1 MTYDFDLLVI
11 GGGSGG
17 IAAAR
22 RAADHGAQVGLV
34 ETRQLGGT
42 CVNRG
47 CLPKKLMVYAAQFA
61 DQFEVATSY
70 GWAAGERRFDWAT
83 LIAAIDGEVQRLRG
97 VYQDL
102 LDKSGVEL
110 FRHRAQFVDEH
121 TLALGETT
129 VTAAKILIAAGGQPT
144 RPDNI
149 AGIEHA
155 ITSDDIFSL
164 PQQPKRMVI
173 IGGGYIGCEF
183 ASILNG
189 LGTEVTQIV
198 QGDSILSGFDDD
210 LRNEVHAAMQRRG
223 ITMVTN
229 SEQIAIA
236 PAKSGFTLAVTTE
249 QGQKTVFSDVVSLAA
264 TGRSPNVK
272 GLGLENIDV
281 TVEKGAIA
289 VDDHYRTTVPHI
301 FAIGDII
308 DRVSLTP
315 VAIREG
321 RLFADAEFGH
331 QPATLDY
338 DTIPTAV
345 FTTPELGSVGLTEA
359 KAAKTFGKDDIQT
372 YCSRFQP
379 LYYSLSD
386 REPQG
391 LIKLVIQKSTDRV
404 LGAHLVGNH
413 AAEIVQ
419 GVAIAVT
426 KGITKADFDAT
437 LAIHPTTAEEFIGLG
452 A

>member
-22 RAADHGAQVGLV
+22 RAASHGARVGLA
-34 ETRQLGGT
+34 EARQLGGT

-61 DQFEVATSY
+61 EQSEVATSY
-70 GWAAGERRFDWAT
+70 GWTVGERQFDWPT
-83 LIAAIDGEVQRLRG
+83 LINAVDQEVDRLRS

-102 LDKSGVEL
+102 LDKSGVEI
-110 FRHRAQFVDEH
+110 FRHQAQFVDEH
-121 TLALGETT
+121 TLAVGETN

-149 AGIEHA
+149 NGIEHA
-155 ITSDDIFSL
+155 ITSDDIFHL

-189 LGTEVTQIV
+189 LGTEVTQII
-198 QGDSILSGFDDD
+198 QGDRVLNGFDDD
-210 LRNEVHAAMQRRG
+210 LRREIHGAMQRQG

-236 PAKSGFTLAVTTE
+236 PGESGLTLTVTTE
-249 QGQKTVFSDVVSLAA
+249 QGQKTVLSDAVSLAA
-264 TGRSPNVK
+264 TGRNPNVK
-272 GLGLENIDV
+272 GLGLENTGV
-281 TVEKGAIA
+281 TLRKGAIA
-289 VDDHYRTTVPHI
+289 VDAHYRTTVPHI

-331 QPATLDY
+331 QPVTLDY

-345 FTTPELGSVGLTEA
+345 FTTPEMGTVGFTEA
-359 KAAKTFGKDDIQT
+359 EAAKKFGKDDIQT

-379 LYYSLSD
+379 LYYRPSN
-386 REPQG
+386 RETQG
-391 LIKLVIQKSTDRV
+391 LIKLVVQKSTDRV
-404 LGAHLVGNH
+404 LGAHMVCNH
-413 AAEIVQ
+413 AAELMQ

-426 KGITKADFDAT
+426 MGATKADFDTT
-437 LAIHPTTAEEFIGLG
+437 LPIHPSTAEELIGLG
-452 A
+452 

>member
-22 RAADHGAQVGLV
+22 RAASHGARVGLA
-34 ETRQLGGT
+34 EARQLGGT

-61 DQFEVATSY
+61 EQSEVATSY
-70 GWAAGERRFDWAT
+70 GWVLGQQQFDWPT
-83 LIAAIDGEVQRLRG
+83 LINAVDQEVDRLRV

-102 LDKSGVEL
+102 LDKSGVEI
-110 FRHRAQFVDEH
+110 FHHQAQFVDEH
-121 TLALGETT
+121 TLAMGETT

-144 RPDNI
+144 RPNNI
-149 AGIEHA
+149 SGIEHA
-155 ITSDDIFSL
+155 ITSDDIFHL
-164 PQQPKRMVI
+164 PHQPKRIVI

-189 LGTEVTQIV
+189 LGTEVTQIIH
-198 QGDSILSGFDDD
+198 GDKILSGFDDD
-210 LRNEVHAAMQRRG
+210 LRHEIHGAMQRRG

-236 PAKSGFTLAVTTE
+236 PGESGLTLTVTTE
-249 QGQKTVFSDVVSLAA
+249 QGQKTVLSDAVSLAA
-264 TGRSPNVK
+264 TGRNPNVK
-272 GLGLENIDV
+272 GLGLENTGV
-281 TVEKGAIA
+281 TLNQGAIA
-289 VDDHYRTTVPHI
+289 VDAHYRTTVPHI

-308 DRVSLTP
+308 DRVTLTP

-321 RLFADAEFGH
+321 RLFADAEFDH

-345 FTTPELGSVGLTEA
+345 FTTPELGSVGFTEA
-359 KAAKTFGKDDIQT
+359 EAKKKFGKDDVQT

-379 LYYSLSD
+379 LYYRPSD

-391 LIKLVIQKSTDRV
+391 LIKLVVQKSTDRV
-404 LGAHLVGNH
+404 LGAHMVGNH
-413 AAEIVQ
+413 AAELMQ

-426 KGITKADFDAT
+426 MGATKADFDTT

-452 A
+452 

>member
-22 RAADHGAQVGLV
+22 RAASHGAQVGLV
-34 ETRQLGGT
+34 EARQLGGT

-47 CLPKKLMVYAAQFA
+47 CLPKKLMVYAAQFTE
-61 DQFEVATSY
+61 QSEVATSY
-70 GWAAGERRFDWAT
+70 GWTVGERQFDWPT
-83 LIAAIDGEVQRLRG
+83 LIAAVNQEVDRLRG

-102 LDKSGVEL
+102 LDKSGVEI
-110 FRHRAQFVDEH
+110 FRYQAQFVDEH

-144 RPDNI
+144 RPNNI
-149 AGIEHA
+149 DGIEHA
-155 ITSDDIFSL
+155 ITSDDIFHL

-189 LGTEVTQIV
+189 LGTEVTQII
-198 QGDSILSGFDDD
+198 QGDKILSGFDDD
-210 LRNEVHAAMQRRG
+210 LRREIHGAMQRQG

-229 SEQIAIA
+229 SDQIAIA
-236 PAKSGFTLAVTTE
+236 PGESGLTLTVTTE
-249 QGQKTVFSDVVSLAA
+249 QGQKTVLSDAVSLAA
-264 TGRSPNVK
+264 TGRTPNVK
-272 GLGLENIDV
+272 GLGLENTGV
-281 TVEKGAIA
+281 TLNQGAIA
-289 VDDHYRTTVPHI
+289 VDAHYRTSVPHI

-331 QPATLDY
+331 QAVTLDY

-345 FTTPELGSVGLTEA
+345 FTTPEMGTVGFTEA
-359 KAAKTFGKDDIQT
+359 EAAKKFGKDDIQT

-379 LYYSLSD
+379 LYYRPSD
-386 REPQG
+386 RETQG
-391 LIKLVIQKSTDRV
+391 LIKLVVQKSTDRV
-404 LGAHLVGNH
+404 LGAHMVCNH
-413 AAEIVQ
+413 AAELMQ

-426 KGITKADFDAT
+426 MGATKADFDIT
-437 LAIHPTTAEEFIGLG
+437 LPIHPSTAEELIGLG
-452 A
+452 

>member
-1 MTYDFDLLVI
+1 VTYDFDLLVI

-22 RAADHGAQVGLV
+22 QAASHGAQVGLA
-34 ETRQLGGT
+34 EPRQLGGT

-61 DQFEVATSY
+61 DQFEVAAGY
-70 GWAAGERRFDWAT
+70 GWAVGERRFDWST
-83 LIAAIDGEVQRLRG
+83 LIAALDGEVHRLRG
-97 VYQDL
+97 VYQDR

-183 ASILNG
+183 ASILNS

-198 QGDSILSGFDDD
+198 QGDRILSGFDDD
-210 LRNEVHAAMQRRG
+210 LRNEVHAAMQRHG

-229 SEQIAIA
+229 SDQIAIA
-236 PAKSGFTLAVTTE
+236 PDKSGFTLTVTTE
-249 QGQKTVFSDVVSLAA
+249 QGQKTVLSDVVSLAA

-272 GLGLENIDV
+272 GLGLENTAV

-301 FAIGDII
+301 FAIGDVI
-308 DRVSLTP
+308 DRANLTP
-315 VAIREG
+315 IAIREG
-321 RLFADAEFGH
+321 HLFADAEFGH

-345 FTTPELGSVGLTEA
+345 FTTPELGTVGFTEA
-359 KAAKTFGKDDIQT
+359 AAAKKFGKDDIQT

-391 LIKLVIQKSTDRV
+391 LIKLVVQKSTDRV
-404 LGAHLVGNH
+404 LGAHMAGNH
-413 AAEIVQ
+413 AAEIMQ

-426 KGITKADFDAT
+426 KGVTKADFDAT
-437 LAIHPTTAEEFIGLG
+437 LAIHPSTAEELIGLG
-452 A
+452 

>member
-1 MTYDFDLLVI
+1 MAYDFDLLVI

-22 RAADHGAQVGLV
+22 RAASYGARVGLA
-34 ETRQLGGT
+34 EARQLGGT

-47 CLPKKLMVYAAQFA
+47 CVPKKLMVYAAQFA
-61 DQFEVATSY
+61 EQFELATHY
-70 GWAAGERRFDWAT
+70 GWAVGERQFDWPT
-83 LIAAIDGEVQRLRG
+83 LIVAIDQEVNRLRG

-149 AGIEHA
+149 VGIEHA
-155 ITSDDIFSL
+155 ITSDDIFHL
-164 PQQPKRMVI
+164 PQQPQRMVI

-183 ASILNG
+183 ASIFNG
-189 LGTEVTQIV
+189 LGTEVTQIIH
-198 QGDSILSGFDDD
+198 GDRILSGFDDD
-210 LRNEVHAAMQRRG
+210 LRDEIHGAMQRRG

-229 SEQIAIA
+229 SDRIAIA
-236 PAKSGFTLAVTTE
+236 PAQSGLTLTITTD
-249 QGQKTVFSDVVSLAA
+249 QGQKTVLSDVVSLAA
-264 TGRSPNVK
+264 TGRHPNVK
-272 GLGLENIDV
+272 GLGLEKTDV
-281 TVEKGAIA
+281 TVKEGAIT
-289 VDDHYRTTVPHI
+289 VDAHYRTTVPHI

-321 RLFADAEFGH
+321 HLFADAEFGY
-331 QPATLDY
+331 QAATLDY

-345 FTTPELGSVGLTEA
+345 FTTPEMGSVGFTEA
-359 KAAKTFGKDDIQT
+359 EATKKFGKDAVRT

-379 LYYSLSD
+379 LHYSLSD
-386 REPQG
+386 QEPQG
-391 LIKLVIQKSTDRV
+391 LIKLVVQKSTDRV
-404 LGAHLVGNH
+404 LGAHIVGNH
-413 AAEIVQ
+413 AAEIMQ

-426 KGITKADFDAT
+426 MGATKADFDTT
-437 LAIHPTTAEEFIGLG
+437 LAIHPSTAEEFIGLG
-452 A
+452 

>member
-22 RAADHGAQVGLV
+22 QAASHGAQVGLV
-34 ETRQLGGT
+34 EARQLGGT

-61 DQFEVATSY
+61 DQFDVAANY
-70 GWAAGERRFDWAT
+70 GWATGDRQFDWST
-83 LIAAIDGEVQRLRG
+83 LTAALDGEVHRLRS

-102 LDKSGVEL
+102 LDKSGVEI

-149 AGIEHA
+149 VGIEHA

-164 PQQPKRMVI
+164 PQQPQHIVI

-189 LGTEVTQIV
+189 LGTEVTQIL
-198 QGDSILSGFDDD
+198 QDDKILSGFDDD
-210 LRNEVHAAMQRRG
+210 LRDEIHTAMQRRG
-223 ITMVTN
+223 IAMVTH

-236 PAKSGFTLAVTTE
+236 PAKSGLTLTVTTE
-249 QGQKTVFSDVVSLAA
+249 QGQKTVLSDVVSLAA

-272 GLGLENIDV
+272 GLGLENTAV

-289 VDDHYRTTVPHI
+289 VDAHYRTSVPHI
-301 FAIGDII
+301 FAIGDVI

-345 FTTPELGSVGLTEA
+345 FTNPELGSVGLTEA
-359 KAAKTFGKDDIQT
+359 KAAKTFGKEDIQT

-391 LIKLVIQKSTDRV
+391 LIKLVVQKSTDRV
-404 LGAHLVGNH
+404 LGAHMVGNH
-413 AAEIVQ
+413 AAEIMQ
-419 GVAIAVT
+419 GIAIAVT
-426 KGITKADFDAT
+426 KGLTKADFDTT
-437 LAIHPTTAEEFIGLG
+437 LAIHPSTAEEFIGLG
-452 A
+452 